1 MYDDYGDY
9 GEHREITFVA
19 TPENVKF
26 LEELEETFKVYYN
39 LSQHTPEERQSLV
52 ERGMKEYRPVDLQ
65 PTLIDLM
72 LGLFRRCNL
81 SQLEIIEHLTLV
93 NSFNLVG
100 YLRGDYEQQY
110 MRMNRKI
117 NKRIRKLENSSMEC

>member
-9 GEHREITFVA
+9 GEHEVIPFVA
-19 TPENVKF
+19 DPENVKF
-26 LEELEETFKVYYN
+26 LEELENTFKVYYN
-39 LSQHTPEERQSLV
+39 LAHHTSEERERMV
-52 ERGMKEYRPVDLQ
+52 ERGMKEYKAVDLR
-65 PTLIDLM
+65 PTLINLM

-81 SQLEIIEHLTLV
+81 SQLEIIEYLTLV

-117 NKRIRKLENSSMEC
+117 NKRIRKLVKQSMEC